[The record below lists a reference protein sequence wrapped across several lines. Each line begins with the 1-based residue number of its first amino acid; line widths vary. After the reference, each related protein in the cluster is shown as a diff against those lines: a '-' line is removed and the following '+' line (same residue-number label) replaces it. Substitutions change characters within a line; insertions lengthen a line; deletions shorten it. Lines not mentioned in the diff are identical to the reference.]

1 MNMGN
6 MVAFLL
12 LLVIVGGCAAEVQD
26 GDDAVGVVV
35 TCDTVAVVGGKSI
48 CLPTIA
54 GMQERSG
61 SPSVR
66 NRPGALIKKENTILG
81 IYLTDAQ
88 AKLIPNLDEVT
99 LDDYF
104 KVYVV
109 GTLVTE
115 DFKPHQLQMMVDLV
129 NQTALKRQW
138 SEVSQGLEQMFEG
151 VQFGQP
157 VLMESYRPNDAV
169 ASSVYLSS
177 IVGDNGFEYYLVM
190 TMSLCSVKDRLVW
203 VTHYVK
209 YDGDASVKHSK
220 SKSDYFTLRLVDVNK
235 P

>member
-1 MNMGN
+1 MRYV
-6 MVAFLL
+6 VAFLL
-12 LLVIVGGCAAEVQD
+12 FGVFIVKHVCANDTQGGENAS
-26 GDDAVGVVV
+26 VGLP
-35 TCDTVAVVGGKSI
+35 CDTIALVGGKQI

-54 GMQERSG
+54 GMQECSG

-66 NRPGALIKKENTILG
+66 NRPGALIKKENIILG

-88 AKLIPNLDEVT
+88 AKLIPNLDKVT

-115 DFKPHQLQMMVDLV
+115 DFKPNQLEMMVDLI
-129 NQTALKRQW
+129 NQNVFRRQW
-138 SEVSQGLEQMFEG
+138 SDVSQSVEKMFEG

-157 VLMESYRPNDAV
+157 VLIESYSPNEAV

-177 IVGDNGFEYYLVM
+177 VVGENGFEYYLVM
-190 TMSLCSVKDRLVW
+190 TMSLCSIKDRLVW

-209 YDGDASVKHSK
+209 YDGEASVQHSK
-220 SKSDYFTLRLVDVNK
+220 SKSDYFTLRLVDGNM